1 MHIRLSPNLY
11 PFVSRNLLR
20 RSILMNVLYITPFN
34 LSFSLRFL
42 YQVLQICANDEVE
55 WWR

>member
-42 YQVLQICANDEVE
+42 YQVLQICVNDEVE